1 MKVALDECLPH
12 RLRDHPPGHE
22 VWTVRYAGFAGLKN
36 GQLLDAL
43 EQAGFHALITADQ
56 GIWFQQKLDGRSIA
70 VLIIRCSSNRFEAL
84 LPFLPMCLTELE
96 GIKPGELVHVTRPA

>member
-43 EQAGFHALITADQ
+43 EQAGFML
-56 GIWFQQKLDGRSIA
+56 
-70 VLIIRCSSNRFEAL
+70 
-84 LPFLPMCLTELE
+84 
-96 GIKPGELVHVTRPA
+96 